1 MIIILLDNNI
11 MPFIK
16 IYYCL
21 FKPNLLYIPIT
32 FTPFIKTNIE
42 KKITNIKNNE
52 SSTTMG

>member
-16 IYYCL
+16 IYYCS